1 MLVCHRGKLDS
12 RNIAINAHE
21 RSPPTVRL
29 PADSVTGEL
38 LRGIDWSNHALG
50 QMEEWPQ
57 SLRTALSIC
66 LTSRFPM
73 VIRWG
78 ERMSSLYNDAYIPL
92 LGQRHPAAF
101 GCPAEE
107 AWPDVWPAMKAQAE
121 QAFATGQ
128 STWNAHIP
136 LTLLRNGYSE
146 QVYFTFSH
154 SPLYDDHGDIGGVL
168 CVCMEDT
175 THLTLE
181 RERDSLLRALD
192 VQRTQMADAFE
203 QSPAALAILRGPDYV
218 IESVNPR
225 YQELIG
231 PRELVG
237 RPLAEAIPEVHQQ
250 GLLELLD
257 GVRAS
262 GMPFTGKSMTF
273 NLCRTAHGA
282 MSETNMDCVYQPIRD
297 ADGNVTRVL
306 VHGIDRTEQ
315 IRAQAHDSFLLML
328 EDTLQN
334 LDNAEAICETG
345 AAMLGKHLR
354 ANRCAYAIV
363 DPDEDTFDIRADY
376 VDGAAH
382 RTGRACLSE
391 FGSDLLDCLRENRPW
406 VVADTQTH
414 TPALRLDDLDQQR
427 LELRAVLTAP
437 LHKAGRLVA
446 VISVHQTHPRVWT
459 SAEIELVR
467 LVAARCWESI
477 ERASAQAELASSEAR
492 LRKLADAM
500 PQIVFT
506 ATPDGHVDYFNKR
519 WYEYTGLP
527 VGEAGYESWRK
538 IHTAEGLARVMQ
550 VWPEALRSGEP
561 YEIEYPLRRHDGNYR
576 WHLGRALAIR
586 DETGQIVRWIGTN
599 TDIHDRRMV
608 EQRLQESDLRFRN
621 LCDNAPV
628 MIWMSNADGDYEYI
642 SRQWYLYTGQSE
654 QEAMGTGWLE
664 KVHVDDVAATGRMLA
679 RASNDRR
686 AYTVEYRLRRHD
698 GEYRW
703 CVDTA
708 SPRFSSSG
716 QFLGFIGSL
725 MDIAER
731 KRIEHA
737 TAAERSVL
745 EMITTGKPLNAVLEA
760 ITRGIEAQSDVG
772 LRCTI
777 MLVDEHQQ
785 CLLVGAAPSMPDGFR
800 KAIHRLPIDAN
811 TGSCGRA
818 AHLRRQV
825 LCSDVRLDSHW
836 QEYLTVAVEA
846 DIIACCST
854 PIIASDGD
862 VLGVVALYF
871 PFVHYPNANEQELAR
886 SASRLAGI
894 IIERRKT
901 DLRLQQLLDA
911 EQNARSEAERASRM
925 KDEFLTTLSHELRTP
940 LNAILGWARLM
951 QETAVREKDLSKG
964 LQVIE
969 RSAHTQ
975 AQIIDDLLD
984 MSAILSGKVRLE
996 PTELDLHAL
1005 IGETIDAARPSAED
1019 KGVDI
1024 VLIPHSAPLPPY
1036 LGDTVRLQQVLTN
1049 LIGNAIKFTPSTG
1062 KITVTLSNSSTHMRI
1077 EVSDTGLGIEP
1088 LFLPHV
1094 FDRFRQADASST
1106 RSAGGLG
1113 LGLAIAKQLAE
1124 LHHGQLSVSS
1134 DGLDLGSTFTLLLPR
1149 NDLHGLD
1156 HISSQDGSAIT
1167 SGGLRPGGIRMDGVR
1182 VLVVDD
1188 DMDSR
1193 GVTQRFLQEAGATVE
1208 TAVSANDAEALLR
1221 ERPYA
1226 LLISDVGMP
1235 RRDGHSLIRS
1245 IRARGAGPTSRIPAI
1260 ALTAYVRSEDRALAL
1275 EAGFDAHL
1283 GKPVDPVKLIELAA
1297 SLVTPQPVTE
1307 QGSNSKTEPA

>member
-1 MLVCHRGKLDS
+1 MLHS
-12 RNIAINAHE
+12 RNTAINAND
-21 RSPPTVRL
+21 RSPPAVRL
-29 PADSVTGEL
+29 PAGSVTGEL
-38 LRGIDWSNHALG
+38 LRAIDWPNHSLG
-50 QMEEWPQ
+50 PMEHWPQ

-66 LTSRFPM
+66 LASRFPM
-73 VIRWG
+73 VICWG
-78 ERMSSLYNDAYIPL
+78 ERMSRLYNDAYIPL
-92 LGQRHPAAF
+92 LGLRHPAAF
-101 GCPAEE
+101 GRPAEE
-107 AWPDVWPAMKAQAE
+107 VWPDVWPAVNAQAE
-121 QAFATGQ
+121 QVFATGQ
-128 STWNAHIP
+128 STWNAHMP
-136 LTLLRNGYSE
+136 LTVLRNGYSE

-154 SPLYDDHGDIGGVL
+154 SPLYDDNGDIGGVL

-175 THLTLE
+175 VHTTQAREGDTLLS
-181 RERDSLLRALD
+181 DLD

-203 QSPAALAILRGPDYV
+203 QSPTALAILRGPDYV
-218 IESVNPR
+218 VESVNPR

-237 RPLAEAIPEVHQQ
+237 RPLAEAIPEIHQQ
-250 GLLELLD
+250 GFLQLLD
-257 GVRAS
+257 TVRAS

-273 NLCRTAHGA
+273 NLRRTAHGA
-282 MSETNMDCVYQPIRD
+282 MSETNVDCVYHPMRD
-297 ADGNVTRVL
+297 ADGKVTRVL

-315 IRAQAHDSFLLML
+315 IRSQPHDSFLLML

-345 AAMLGKHLR
+345 AAMLGQHLR

-363 DPDEDTFDIRADY
+363 APDEDTFDVRADY

-382 RTGRACLSE
+382 RTGRSCLSE

-406 VVADTQTH
+406 VVADTRSH
-414 TPALRLDDLDQQR
+414 TPPLRLDDLDQRR

-446 VISVHQTHPRVWT
+446 MISVHQTYPRVWT
-459 SAEIELVR
+459 PAEIELVR
-467 LVAARCWESI
+467 LVAARCWESM

-492 LRKLADAM
+492 LRELADAM

-506 ATPDGHVDYFNKR
+506 TMPDGQVDYFNKR

-527 VGEAGYESWRK
+527 VGETGYDSWRK
-538 IHTAEGLARVMQ
+538 VHTEEGLARMMQ

-586 DETGQIVRWIGTN
+586 DEAGQIVRWIGTN

-608 EQRLQESDLRFRN
+608 EQRLQESELRFRN

-654 QEAMGTGWLE
+654 QEALGTGWLE
-664 KVHVDDVAATGRMLA
+664 KIHVDDVAATGRMLA

-686 AYTVEYRLRRHD
+686 AYTIEYRLRRHD

-708 SPRFSSSG
+708 TPRFSSSG

-737 TAAERSVL
+737 TAAERSAL
-745 EMITTGKPLNAVLEA
+745 EMITTGKPLNVVLEA
-760 ITRGIEAQSDVG
+760 IAHGIEAQSDVG

-785 CLLVGAAPSMPDGFR
+785 CLLEGAAPSMPAGFR

-811 TGSCGRA
+811 TVSCGRA
-818 AHLRRQV
+818 VHLRRQV
-825 LCSDVRLDSHW
+825 LCSDIRLDSHW
-836 QEYLTVAVEA
+836 QHYLTVAVEA
-846 DIIACCST
+846 DIVACCST

-862 VLGVVALYF
+862 VLGSVELYF
-871 PFVHYPNANEQELAR
+871 PFVHYPNAHEQELAR

-925 KDEFLTTLSHELRTP
+925 KDEFLATLSHELRTP

-951 QETAVREKDLSKG
+951 QQETEVLEKDISKG

-996 PTELDLHAL
+996 PTELDLRTL
-1005 IGETIDAARPSAED
+1005 IGETIDSARPSAED

-1024 VLIPHSAPLPPY
+1024 VLVADSTPLPPY

-1094 FDRFRQADASST
+1094 FDRFSQADASST

-1113 LGLAIAKQLAE
+1113 LGLSIAKQLTE
-1124 LHHGQLSVSS
+1124 LHHGQLSVIS
-1134 DGLDLGSTFTLLLPR
+1134 DGLGLGSTFTLLLPR

-1156 HISSQDGSAIT
+1156 QIRSHEGGAIA
-1167 SGGLRPGGIRMDGVR
+1167 SGGLRAGGIRLDGVR

-1208 TAVSANDAEALLR
+1208 IAVSADDAEALLR

-1226 LLISDVGMP
+1226 LLVSDVGMP

-1245 IRARGAGPTSRIPAI
+1245 IRARGAGATSRIPAV
-1260 ALTAYVRSEDRALAL
+1260 ALTAYVRSEDRTLAL

-1283 GKPVDPVKLIELAA
+1283 GKPVDPLKLIELAA
-1297 SLVTPQPVTE
+1297 SLVSPAPVTE
-1307 QGSNSKTEPA
+1307 QGSSSKTEPA